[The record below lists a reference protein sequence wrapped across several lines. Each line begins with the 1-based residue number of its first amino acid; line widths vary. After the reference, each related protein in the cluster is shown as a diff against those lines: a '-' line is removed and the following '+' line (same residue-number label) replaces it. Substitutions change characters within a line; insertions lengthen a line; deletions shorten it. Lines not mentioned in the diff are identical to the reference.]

1 MRSFAFGS
9 MTLLLVLVACGNQTV
24 TPAPSSS
31 APEPSQPSPS
41 APSPSESAVS
51 PVPAAAP
58 PNLSI
63 EPLMRG
69 LDRPLDIAWRPN
81 DPTSMFV
88 VEQPGTI
95 AMVRDGKR
103 GDPPFLDIADIVTA
117 GGERGLLGMA
127 FLPSGEAGRFFVYYT
142 ALDGQQVV
150 ASYDTMADDPDRAD
164 PSTARIWLTMA
175 DEFANHNGG
184 SLVFGPD
191 GFLYIGTG
199 DGGGG
204 GDPLDSGRHLDTLLA
219 KVLRIDVSVDQ
230 GGDADPRYRIPPD
243 NPFIDTPGARPEIW
257 LTGLRNPWRIRFD
270 RATGDL
276 WIADV
281 GQNAWEEI
289 DVARAGSK
297 GLDFGWNIMEGAHCF
312 RGEECD
318 TSGLTLPVAE
328 YGHDVGCSV
337 SGGAV
342 YRGSTYPALQ
352 GWYILSDYCS
362 GRFWA
367 VDAARAP
374 SDETREAIEVA
385 ATDYSISAIV
395 EDPSGEVIATDLST
409 GSLLRIGASGS

>member
-9 MTLLLVLVACGNQTV
+9 MTLLLVLVACGNQTL

-31 APEPSQPSPS
+31 APEPSPPSPS
-41 APSPSESAVS
+41 APSPSESGVS
-51 PVPAAAP
+51 SAPAAAP

-81 DPTSMFV
+81 QPTSMFV

-95 AMVRDGKR
+95 AIVRNGQR
-103 GDPPFLDIADIVTA
+103 GDRPFLNIADIVTA
-117 GGERGLLGMA
+117 GGEQGLLGMA

-164 PSTARIWLTMA
+164 PNTARIWLTMA

-219 KVLRIDVSVDQ
+219 KILRIDVSVDQ

-243 NPFIDTPGARPEIW
+243 NPFIDTPSARPEIW

-297 GLDFGWNIMEGAHCF
+297 GLDFGWNLMEGAHCF
-312 RGEECD
+312 RSEECD

-342 YRGSTYPALQ
+342 YRGNVYPALQ
-352 GWYILSDYCS
+352 GWYIMSDYCS

-367 VDAARAP
+367 VDAARAS

-385 ATDYSISAIV
+385 TTDYSISAIV
-395 EDPSGEVIATDLST
+395 EDPSGELIATDLST
-409 GSLLRIGASGS
+409 GALLRIGASGS